1 MKRNVVTIAVS
12 FLLTLAMFVLMDG
25 LFLSKQA
32 EASELKWVGCGIT
45 KKAFMKELA
54 AAYEKKT
61 GTKIIIKGGGA
72 TKGIRAVAGGVA
84 DLGGTCRHKID
95 VPEEK
100 AAKLHQVAWDALV
113 VVVNKDSQVDSI
125 TVEQIKKVLTGKI
138 KNWKEI
144 GGSDSPIKLY
154 VRKGRISGV
163 GLMVREVIFNNPDQ
177 GFSPEAKIKRSS
189 GPLER
194 AISHDLY
201 GIGMTGISSAK
212 KRKRLKILKIDGVAP
227 TKENIMSGK
236 YPFYRP
242 LYLVTKG
249 EPAGEVKKFIEFAL
263 GPEGQT
269 VISGQGTVNL
279 EEGKVL
285 GIK

>member
-1 MKRNVVTIAVS
+1 MINATTT
-12 FLLTLAMFVLMDG
+12 LTN
-25 LFLSKQA
+25 
-32 EASELKWVGCGIT
+32 
-45 KKAFMKELA
+45 
-54 AAYEKKT
+54 
-61 GTKIIIKGGGA
+61 
-72 TKGIRAVAGGVA
+72 A

-113 VVVNKDSQVDSI
+113 VVVNKDSRVDSI
-125 TVEQIKKVLTGKI
+125 TAEQIKKVLTGKI

-144 GGSDSPIKLY
+144 GGSDSPINLY

-163 GLMVREVIFNNPDQ
+163 GLMVREVMFNNPDKE
-177 GFSPEAKIKRSS
+177 FSPDAKIKRSS

-212 KRKRLKILKIDGVAP
+212 KRKKLKILKIDGVAP

-249 EPAGEVKKFIEFAL
+249 EPAGEVKNFIEFAL

-279 EEGKVL
+279 EEGKML